1 MPILSYY
8 LAPQSPWTY
17 LGHQRFSELVAQ
29 HGIEFDYRPID
40 LLRVFRASGGLPL
53 SERPKQRQNYRM
65 AELKRFSEALAVP
78 LDPEPRHF
86 PVSGD
91 LAARLLIATAAK
103 HGTATAMQLQ
113 GAVGRALWVESR
125 NIADGD
131 TLIELATACGVD
143 GAALTRDARS
153 AEIEARYQA
162 YTDEAIEVGVFGA
175 PTFIVDGEVF
185 WGQDRLEFVQRALA
199 QRGIGA

>member
-1 MPILSYY
+1 VPSLSYF

-17 LGHQRFSELVAQ
+17 LGHQRFSHLVEH
-29 HGIEFDYRPID
+29 HGIEFEYRPID

-65 AELKRFSEALAVP
+65 AELKRFSQALAVP

-91 LAARLLIATAAK
+91 LAAKLLIAAAAT
-103 HGTATAMQLQ
+103 HGVASAMQLQ
-113 GAVGRALWVESR
+113 GAIGRALWVESR

-131 TLIELATACGVD
+131 TLIELASGSGLD
-143 GAALTRDARS
+143 GAALTRAARS
-153 AEIEARYQA
+153 AEIESRYQS
-162 YTDEAIEVGVFGA
+162 YTDEAIERGVFGA
-175 PTFIVDGEVF
+175 PTFIVDDEVF
-185 WGQDRLEFVQRALA
+185 WGQDRLEFVQRALEQQA
-199 QRGIGA
+199 PGP